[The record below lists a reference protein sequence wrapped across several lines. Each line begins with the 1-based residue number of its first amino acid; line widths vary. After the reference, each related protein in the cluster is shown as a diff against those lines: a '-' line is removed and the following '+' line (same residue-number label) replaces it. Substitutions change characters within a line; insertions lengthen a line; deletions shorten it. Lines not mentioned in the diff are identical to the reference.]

1 LQGSL
6 TTQIY
11 RSRNLSKIS
20 AVEIAIR
27 AQLKRFL
34 AHPLVVQQL
43 EAVWSGA
50 IVFHSV
56 ADTLHRPQPRN
67 ITTSP
72 AGYGSVSGPARQRTI
87 RYNEPSQRPK
97 HKTSISAMTK
107 RKMVTLY
114 DPADASVFKLS
125 RLRVPRYRQI
135 LSTLSFAIML
145 GLFLAVLIQRSHP
158 ITILEL
164 VFWFWSAGYMLDE
177 VVGFSEQGFGLY
189 IISVW
194 NSFDIGILLMFIA
207 YYVLRLYG
215 ILIPD
220 GQDTAIVNMS
230 YDVLASTAV
239 LLFPRLFS
247 VLDHYRYFS
256 QLLIAFRM
264 MFVDLAAVLFLIIIS
279 CSGFF
284 VAFTLSFSGKPI
296 NPSSAAY
303 ALFQMLLG
311 FTPAA
316 WEVWDDYNFLGRTL
330 LTVFLVISHFLI
342 LTILVSVLSNS
353 FNLVVQNANEEHQ
366 YLFAVN
372 TISMVK
378 SDALFSYVPP
388 TNIIGW
394 LMSPVRFFMPFRQ
407 FVRLNRII
415 IKATHIPMLLVIF
428 LYERLI
434 LSRRVFEPIDL
445 VEGRGRTS
453 RASVFSLGGDLFGH
467 AGRIREPS
475 ISTFQKDQALEEV
488 FRTPFLQEGNTGA
501 HSQQLDPPTRTK
513 SKNVVHNWMRDVGR
527 EGGAS
532 TPVNDPHYVLEHL
545 ETRKPL
551 RRHKT
556 HAGISE
562 SRHTVRSV
570 ASDPDQVGGY
580 LDGLHYSH
588 PRDQFTDIE
597 LSNADEDGDDELA
610 TNDDDDT
617 GTQDHSL
624 GGPTPFLGTPAQVL
638 GSRNASVPS
647 RMKHLSISQPPLT
660 QSSSLKGSAIA
671 TSDEEEPITPMPI
684 RTGLLKGG
692 SDNEQSKS
700 PKRPS
705 TQRRVALGRGENSHH
720 VRTTSSAT
728 ILFMPLDEQA
738 VPSSSKQATNSFK
751 SLSNFPVAASPL
763 HSPGT
768 DGAVEGE
775 PHFTDPFGPSLR
787 VTKLGNKSA
796 PNLLA
801 LNPRRSR
808 YSTLALDLA
817 SDLGDNRAVPDP
829 GLLSASFGTQWE
841 LQALRRRRMAD
852 DDEDED
858 EDEEEDD
865 GVEIGGTSMG
875 GMGTGRQG
883 GDTRRLNK
891 LVLARMGALE
901 EGFREMLREVK
912 GLAGTSASV
921 AASTRTDGRRDSESK
936 AGSEIVGR
944 TGKETN

>member
-1 LQGSL
+1 MV
-6 TTQIY
+6 
-11 RSRNLSKIS
+11 KIS

-43 EAVWSGA
+43 EAVWSGV

-56 ADTLHRPQPRN
+56 ADTLHRPQPKKA
-67 ITTSP
+67 TTSP
-72 AGYGSVSGPARQRTI
+72 TGYGSISGPARQRTV
-87 RYNEPSQRPK
+87 RYDEPSQHPK
-97 HKTSISAMTK
+97 RSASLSTMTK
-107 RKMVTLY
+107 RKTVVLY
-114 DPADASVFKLS
+114 DPSDASMFKLS

-177 VVGFSEQGFGLY
+177 VVGFSEQGFSLY

-207 YYVLRLYG
+207 YYILRLYG
-215 ILIPD
+215 ILIPN
-220 GQDTAIVNMS
+220 GKDTAIVNMS

-264 MFVDLAAVLFLIIIS
+264 MFVDLAAVLVLIIIS

-296 NPSSAAY
+296 DPSSAAY

-316 WEVWDDYNFLGRTL
+316 WEVWDDYNILGKTILIIFLI
-330 LTVFLVISHFLI
+330 ISHFLI

-366 YLFAVN
+366 FLFAVN

-378 SDALFSYVPP
+378 SDALFSYIPP

-394 LMSPVRFFMPFRQ
+394 LISPMRSCIPFKQ
-407 FVRLNRII
+407 FVRLNRTI

-445 VEGRGRTS
+445 VDRRGRPHQS
-453 RASVFSLGGDLFGH
+453 SGFSLRGDLFGQG
-467 AGRIREPS
+467 ARIREPS
-475 ISTFQKDQALEEV
+475 ISTFHKDQALEEV
-488 FRTPFLQEGNTGA
+488 FRMPFMQEEVSGSNN
-501 HSQQLDPPTRTK
+501 QQRDVPIRTK
-513 SKNVVHNWMRDVGR
+513 SKNVVQSWMRDVGR

-532 TPVNDPHYVLEHL
+532 TPLDDPHYVLEHL

-551 RRHKT
+551 RRLKT
-556 HAGISE
+556 YAGVTE
-562 SRHTVRSV
+562 SRPAVKPV
-570 ASDPDQVGGY
+570 ASHPDRGGGY
-580 LDGLHYSH
+580 LEGLQYLR
-588 PRDQFTDIE
+588 PTDQYTDIE

-610 TNDDDDT
+610 TNDDDT

-624 GGPTPFLGTPAQVL
+624 GGPTPFLGTPAQFL

-647 RMKHLSISQPPLT
+647 RMKHLSIPQPVRT
-660 QSSSLKGSAIA
+660 QSSSVQGSAIA
-671 TSDEEEPITPMPI
+671 TDEEDDPATPMPTRI
-684 RTGLLKGG
+684 GLLKGG
-692 SDNEQSKS
+692 SDSDRKNS
-700 PKRPS
+700 PNQPS
-705 TQRRVALGRGENSHH
+705 TQRRVAPGRAERTQH

-728 ILFMPLDEQA
+728 ILFMPLDQQ
-738 VPSSSKQATNSFK
+738 VTPSSSRLPDDPPKLPFSRPVLSPAT
-751 SLSNFPVAASPL
+751 
-763 HSPGT
+763 T
-768 DGAVEGE
+768 DGVVEEE
-775 PHFTDPFGPSLR
+775 PNITDYFNSSLR
-787 VTKLGNKSA
+787 ATKLGNKSA
-796 PNLLA
+796 PNLLS
-801 LNPRRSR
+801 LHPRSR

-829 GLLSASFGTQWE
+829 GMLSASFGTQWE
-841 LQALRRRRMAD
+841 LQALRRRRRRYDDD
-852 DDEDED
+852 DDEED
-858 EDEEEDD
+858 
-865 GVEIGGTSMG
+865 GQGIGGTSVG
-875 GMGTGRQG
+875 GTGIGGRG

-921 AASTRTDGRRDSESK
+921 AASLRSAGGEDGWSK
-936 AGSEIVGR
+936 AGSERAG
-944 TGKETN
+944 TKGKEIS